1 MEGWARFCMGRERK
15 KWPQERD
22 GGFRGKR
29 TLAQEVTRVWSK
41 GCPLDSVLLHIT
53 DRLNPLSGALRN
65 NQEVGLWVKRTHI
78 KKLH

>member
-1 MEGWARFCMGRERK
+1 MGRERR

-29 TLAQEVTRVWSK
+29 TLAQEVTRVWRN
-41 GCPLDSVLLHIT
+41 GCPLDSVPLHIT
-53 DRLNPLSGALRN
+53 DRLNPLSRVLRN
-65 NQEVGLWVKRTHI
+65 NQEVGLWVKRTYI